1 MRWPWGVTSLQ
12 KFLNFPSV
20 LFYFLSA
27 FYLLPF
33 SIFQPFLLSFGS
45 LFTFFHF
52 FYSLWMFCFFTSFQ
66 RFLVTFLE
74 RFFTSLQLFY
84 IFYIPSS
91 FPFYF
96 PSAFFKFIFV
106 NLGKLRKAAI
116 TVLCWWVLTYVNFA
130 NCYYHKTILFLFFY
144 FIFVTTVF
152 LKKSNLIRYNVSYE

>member
-1 MRWPWGVTSLQ
+1 MSLPFRNFLTSLQ
-12 KFLNFPSV
+12 YCFTSFQHFIYFP
-20 LFYFLSA
+20 LAFFNHFYFLSA
-27 FYLLPF
+27 VC
-33 SIFQPFLLSFGS
+33 LLSF
-45 LFTFFHF
+45 TFFTLF
-52 FYSLWMFCFFTSFQ
+52 ECFVFLPPFSVFLLLFLNVFSLPFNF
-66 RFLVTFLE
+66 
-74 RFFTSLQLFY
+74 FY